1 VTSNQTNIS
10 ERVLRFLKLLVELYL
25 QDGQPIGSRT
35 LAKNSGL
42 NLSPATIR
50 NVLADLE
57 DMGLVAVLQIS
68 IKL

>member
-1 VTSNQTNIS
+1 MTSNQTNIS